1 MDWFDNAEF
10 WELFYDW
17 MFSPE
22 TFEEAKEQVN
32 DIIKLTKITSG
43 NVLDLCCGPGRHSIP
58 LKKKGFEVTALD
70 LHTFLLDKAKEYSV
84 NENLNIDFT
93 QGDMRNFVRSDFYN
107 LVINMYSSF
116 GYFQNPDEDIHV
128 LNNVYH
134 SLRKGGK
141 FIVDIRG
148 KEIHAMKNSEIN
160 IHELPNGDYIIDK
173 SKVRDGWTSID
184 MNWIYIKEN
193 KAYSFELNYNLYSG
207 AELRH
212 MMNKVG
218 FKNVRLYGYLKGIPY
233 NQNAKR
239 LIAVGEK

>member
-1 MDWFDNAEF
+1 MDWFDNAAF
-10 WELFYDW
+10 WELFYNW

-32 DIIKLTKITSG
+32 DIVKLTRITSG

-58 LKKKGFEVTALD
+58 LKKKGFEVTAVD
-70 LHTFLLDKAKEYSV
+70 LHQFLLDKAKAYSV
-84 NENLNIDFT
+84 NENLEIDFT
-93 QGDMRNFVRSDFYN
+93 QGDMRKFVRADFYD

-116 GYFQNPDEDIHV
+116 GYFQNPNEDFYV
-128 LNNVYH
+128 LDNVYH

-141 FIVDIRG
+141 FIVDVRG
-148 KEIHAMKNSEIN
+148 KEIHAMQNLEIRF
-160 IHELPNGDYIIDK
+160 HELPNGDIIIDR

-184 MNWIYIKEN
+184 MNWIYIKG
-193 KAYSFELNYNLYSG
+193 KKTYSFELNYNLYSG
-207 AELRH
+207 AELRTL
-212 MMNKVG
+212 MNKVG
-218 FKNVRLYGYLKGIPY
+218 FNNVRLYGNLKGIPY